1 MPAASNQNKAV
12 EALRKSF
19 KDIERLRRQNRQL
32 ISSATEPIAIIGMA
46 CRFPGGV
53 NSPEALWRL
62 VADGSDAISPF
73 PTNRGWD
80 VEGIYNPDPE
90 HPGTSYVREG
100 GFLRDADQFD
110 SAFFGIPPREA
121 LAMDPQQRLL
131 LETSWEVME
140 RAGIDP
146 ASLRGS
152 QTGVFTGAMHT
163 TYASEAAQIPDEI
176 EPYLHNGATTSIASG
191 RVSYTFGFEGPALTV
206 DTACSSAL
214 VALHLAAQALRQGEC
229 SMALVG
235 GATVM
240 VSPKGFVTF
249 SRQRGLA
256 ADGRCKAFAD
266 AADGTTWSEGIG
278 VLLVERL
285 SDARRNGH
293 QILAVVRGSA
303 VNQDGASNGLTAPN
317 GPSQRRV
324 IRQALENCEL
334 TTSQIDAVEAH
345 GTGTTLGDPIEA
357 QALLATYGQDRPEG
371 RPLWLGSLKSNLGH
385 TQAAAGVAGVIK
397 MVMAMRHGVLPKTLH
412 VDAPS
417 SHVDWS
423 EGEIE
428 LLTESRPWPETGE
441 RRRAG
446 VSSFGVSGTNA
457 HVILEQAPEVEAA
470 EAEAAEEPADGGVA
484 GPVAWVVS
492 GKSDTALRAQAGRLR
507 EFVAERPE
515 LGAADVALSLATT
528 RFAFEQRA
536 VVTGTSREELLERLE
551 AVAEG
556 AKLPGVVWGKDAET
570 PGRSVFVFPGQGA
583 QWLGMAVGLLESSP
597 VFADAIGECEAALSA
612 YVDWSLTDVLRG
624 AEGAPGFDRVDVV
637 QPVLFAVMVSLAKL
651 WRSVGVEPDAV
662 MGHSQGEIAAACV
675 AGALSLEDAAKV
687 VTLRSQAI
695 AAGLAGRG
703 GMVSVGL
710 PVDQARERIAAWNGA
725 ISVAAVNGPGSVVV
739 SGDAGALDEMVA
751 QLESEEIRV
760 RRVPVDYASHSAHVE
775 SIRDELLRVLADLK
789 PRTSEVP
796 FYSTVSG
803 GLVDT
808 AGLDAEY
815 WYRNL
820 RQTVELESTTRLLLD
835 EGHTV
840 FIEVSPHPVL
850 TLPVQQTVEAA
861 EAQAVVVGTLRRD
874 EGGPERFLTSAAE
887 LYVSGASVDWRKV
900 FAGHGARQIDLPTY
914 AFQRERFW
922 LDAPAGVGDVGSVGL
937 GSLGHPL
944 LGAVVSLASG
954 DGVLLSGRL
963 SLATHEW
970 LADHAVHGV
979 VLLPGTAFVE
989 LVVLAGDQV
998 GCGRVE
1004 ELILEAPLIVP
1015 EKGGVHLQVE
1025 VEEADASGFREVS
1038 VFSREEAE
1046 GEGAAWTRHA
1056 HGLLGSAAPGSE
1068 ARFDFGVWPPVG
1080 AEPVDVSGEYARAA
1094 ENGLEYGSVFQG
1106 LRCAWRR
1113 DGEVF
1118 AEVEL
1123 PEGERERAGR
1133 FGLHP
1138 ALFDAALHAMGVSEG
1153 LAGGSGSLLP
1163 FSWRGFALE
1172 AVGATSLR
1180 VRLASAGDG
1189 SDAVSVLVADESGRG
1204 VASVESLVLRPVDA
1218 DQLNTVGGVA
1228 RDALFQVEWV
1238 DAPGVVVAGEV
1249 APRTEVVRV
1258 VSGGSDV
1265 VSEVYGRVL
1274 EVLERVQAWVA
1285 DEDLAGERLV
1295 VVTRGAVDAGD
1306 GVRDMAGAAVWGLVR
1321 SAQSEN
1327 PGRLVLVDTD
1337 DVDGVEGVLPGVLA
1351 LGEEQVVVRSGAVRV
1366 PRLGRSLPSGDAPE
1380 SGVFGAGA
1388 VLVTGGTG
1396 VLGGLVARHLVAR
1409 HDVRKLVLLSR
1420 RGAEAEGAS
1429 ELRAELEASGAEV
1442 VIAACDAADRQ
1453 ALAGVLSGLPAGF
1466 ALSGVVHAAGVLDD
1480 GLLTSLTRERVEPVL
1495 RAKVDAA
1502 WNLHEL
1508 TEGLDL
1514 SAFVLFSSATGVLG
1528 GAGQSNYAAANVF
1541 LDGLASWRRTQGL
1554 PGVSMAWGLWAEAS
1568 GMTGHLGEDDVQRI
1582 SRSGLV
1588 PLATDE
1594 GLELFDA
1601 ALISAAVVPVLF
1613 RLDIPALRAQG
1624 AELPALFRN
1633 VVPGMTVRRV
1643 VGAGAA
1649 DVDDIAARLRRRLAG
1664 MSEADQ
1670 EQFLLE
1676 ELIRVQ
1682 AAAALGHAKSDTVE
1696 VGRPFKELGFDS
1708 LTAVELRNRL
1718 SAETGLRLPATL
1730 VFDYPNPTVLAGY
1743 LRSEILGA
1751 QDTAIAAPTADGSAN
1766 TPAHT
1771 DDDPI
1776 AIVAM
1781 SCRFPGGV
1789 RTPEELWHL
1798 VMGATDATASLPSN
1812 RGWDLETTYD
1822 PDPAREGTYYARNGG
1837 FLYDADQFDPAFFG
1851 ISPREA
1857 LSMDPQQRLLLETS
1871 WEAFERAGID
1881 PESAKGSRT
1890 GVFVGVVYNDYGTR
1904 LQGNAPEGFEG
1915 YLGTG
1920 SAGSV
1925 ASGRISYTL
1934 GLEGPAVTVD
1944 TACSSSLVALH
1955 LAVQALRQGE
1965 CDLALAGGATV
1976 MSTQAGLVDFSRQRA
1991 LSADGKCK
1999 AFSNDADG
2007 FGFAEGVGL
2016 LLVERLSDAR
2026 RNGHEVLALVRGSAV
2041 NQDGASNGLTAPNGP
2056 SQQRVIR
2063 AALKTARLS
2072 GAEVDVVEAHG
2083 TGTSLGDPIE
2093 AQALLATYGQ
2103 DRPADQPLWLGSV
2116 KSNIGHSQAAA
2127 GVAGVI
2133 KMVMAMRHGVLPK
2146 SLHIDEPSQHVD
2158 WSAGDIALLTEAT
2171 AWPESGH
2178 PRRAG
2183 VSSFGVSGTNSHAI
2197 LEQAPE
2203 AEEADDAEAG
2213 VADGPV
2219 AWLVSG
2225 RSQEGLRAQAGRLRE
2240 FVAGRPELD
2249 AADVALSLVSSR
2261 SVFEH
2266 RGVVTGAGR
2275 EELLARLGALAGD
2288 EVASGVTCGVADV
2301 RGRSVFV
2308 FPGQGAQWVG
2318 MAVGLLESSPVFAD
2332 AIGECEAALSAYVD
2346 WSLTDVLRG
2355 AEGAPGFDRVDV
2367 VQPVLFAVMVSL
2379 AKLWRSVGVEPDAVM
2394 GHSQG
2399 EIAAACVAGALS
2411 LEDAAKVVA
2420 LRSQAIAA
2428 GLAGRGGMVS
2438 VGLPVDQ
2445 ARERIAAWDGAISV
2459 AAVNGPGSV
2468 VVSGDAGA
2476 LDEMVVQLEGEE
2488 IRVRRVPVDYASH
2501 SAHVEEI
2508 REELLRVL
2516 ADLRPR
2522 TSEVPFYSTVFGEL
2536 VDTAGLDAEYWYRN
2550 LRQTV
2555 ELEATTRTLLSN
2567 GHGVFIEVSPHPVLT
2582 LPVQQTV
2589 EAAEAQAVVIGTLRR
2604 DEGGLERFLT
2614 SAAELHVNGGTVD
2627 WRKVF
2632 AGHRAR
2638 RVELP
2643 TYAFQ
2648 RQRYWL
2654 DAVSA
2659 AEVAAAGDGLS
2670 ADAVDA
2676 RFWEAVER
2684 EDLEAL
2690 ARTLEVEDE
2699 DQQSSLTA
2707 LLPALSSWRRQ
2718 RREQNTV
2725 DSWRYKAVWKPL
2737 ASASESTL
2745 SGTWLVVVSEA
2756 CGDET
2761 LAAAVLD
2768 GLTGRGAHVVSVVV
2782 GAADDREVVAER
2794 LRVALDGAG
2803 VESSGVAGVFSLLA
2817 LDEAGHPTFGV
2828 VPGGLAA
2835 MVGLVQ
2841 GLGDAGVVAPLW
2853 CGTRGAVSVGRSD
2866 RLVSPVQSMVW
2877 GLGRIV
2883 GAEYPQRWGG
2893 VVDLPETMDIRAAA
2907 RLAGV
2912 LAGADGEDQVA
2923 VRGSGVFVKRLVRA
2937 SALEATGVGGWRS
2950 SGSVLVTGGTGALGG
2965 HVARWLARTGA
2976 EHLVL
2981 TSRRGMEAGG
2991 AVELKAELEGLGA
3004 RVTVAACDAADR
3016 EALAA
3021 VLDAIPQES
3030 PLTAVV
3036 HTAGVLDDGVV
3047 DALTVERAAG
3057 VLRPKV
3063 DAARNLHEL
3072 TAGMDLSAFVL
3083 FSSAAGTLGGPG
3095 QGSYAAGNAY
3105 LDALALQ
3112 RRADGLAA
3120 TSIAWGA
3127 WAGSGMA
3134 VDGELEEQMSRS
3146 GMLAMSPELAISALH
3161 QALDHDETFLAV
3173 ADIDWTRFEADS
3185 FDTALFREL
3194 RSARTTATGK
3204 QSTPGSADG
3213 GRAELHDRLE
3223 ALPREK
3229 REAAL
3234 RDLVRAQAADV
3245 LAHDSADAV
3254 ASDRAFRDLGFD
3266 SLTAV
3271 ELRNRIGAA
3280 TGLRLPVSLVFD
3292 YPTPTVLA
3300 RFLNG
3305 EMFGTEEGGAAEI
3318 TPTRSDSFDEP
3329 IAIVA
3334 MSCRFPGGVRNP
3346 EQLWDVVNAGADT
3359 ISGFPDDRGW
3369 DLDGLYD
3376 PDPDKPGKTYAL
3388 TGGFLDNISD
3398 FDPDFF
3404 GISPREALAMDPQ
3417 QRLLLE
3423 TSWEA
3428 FERAGI
3434 DPAALRGSQAGV
3446 FIGSN
3451 YQDYSGRAISAP
3463 DGVQG
3468 YLGLGSA
3475 SSVASGRL
3483 SYTFGFE
3490 GPAVTVDTA
3499 CSSSLVALHLA
3510 CQSLRQGECDMAL
3523 AGGVT
3528 IMATPGTFVEFS
3540 AQRVLSPDGRCKA
3553 FSAEADGT
3561 GWSEGVGLLL
3571 VERLSDARRRGH
3583 KVLAVVRGSA
3593 INQDGASNGLTAPNG
3608 PSQQRVIGKALENAG
3623 LSAADVDAVEAHG
3636 TGTSLGDPIEAQALL
3651 ATYGKEKSEDQPLW
3665 LGSIKSNIGHT
3676 QAAAGVAGIIKMVMA
3691 MREGVLPKTLH
3702 ADEPSPHIDWTSG
3715 AVSLLNE
3722 ATAWPETDRP
3732 RRAAVSSF
3740 GISGTNAHTIIE
3752 AADPVESPSPETG
3765 GDATG
3770 SPAGITVV
3778 PWLLSGSNADALS
3791 AQAGRLREFDG
3802 VRTADAGDVAD
3813 IGYSLATTRSALP
3826 YRAAVVAEDPA
3837 QFRSGLEALA
3847 EGRNAATLIQGV
3859 ARAEH
3864 KTAFLFSGQGAQRLG
3879 MGRELYETFPVFAQA
3894 LDEVCAYLDMLLD
3907 RPLTEVMFAAEGSA
3921 DAELLN
3927 QTAFTQPALFAIEVA
3942 LYRLLEHWGIT
3953 PDVLI
3958 GHSIGEIAAAH
3969 VAGVF
3974 SLEDACA
3981 LVAARGRLMQALP
3994 EGGAM
3999 VAVQAPEE
4007 EVAASL
4013 AGREAEVSIAAVN
4026 GPTAVVIA
4034 GDEPAVLEIAGQWER
4049 EGRKTRRLRV
4059 SHAFHSPRMDGV
4071 LGDFRKVVEGLL
4083 FAPPTISLVSNVTGT
4098 PADADEVCSP
4108 EYWVRHV
4115 REAVRFADGVRTLE
4129 NLGVTS
4135 FVEVGPDGVLTAM
4148 AQDCLTAAE
4157 SDGAVAPALVPV
4169 LRKDRPELQSLTM
4182 ALAELHVH
4190 GATVKWDAV
4199 FAGHGARRVELP
4211 TYAFQRQR
4219 YWLEAA
4225 SATSGDVTSAGLD
4238 SPDHPL
4244 LGAAVA
4250 LADTDTY
4257 LFTGRLSVATQPWL
4271 ADHAFADTV
4280 LFPGTAFVELAL
4292 RAAEQVGC
4300 ERVEEL
4306 TIETP
4311 LVLPVR
4317 GAVQIQ
4323 LAVGE
4328 PDESG
4333 ARSLNLYSRPE
4344 DAQPDDPWTR
4354 HTTGLLS
4361 RDPSSTAPESVTADF
4376 AVWPPAGAKAID
4388 VTDLYDRFVD
4398 VGFTYGPAFQGL
4410 RAAWRR
4416 GDEIFAEVDL
4426 PEAQEGEAARY
4437 GLHPALLDASLHTV
4451 AFKPSGSDGST
4462 LPFSWNG
4469 VTLHASG
4476 ASALRVRLTSV
4487 GEDTVSLHVTDT
4499 SGALV
4504 ASVDS
4509 LVLRPVA
4516 PEQVN
4521 SAQPHESLY
4530 QVEWVPTAP
4539 ETSGAATGRWAL
4551 VGPDQAELTGVLG
4564 SADVTMDT
4572 YPDLA
4577 ALAEAIDAGATA
4589 PDVVLAANVSRTGRT
4604 RELAQAVREA
4614 GHHALDLLKSW
4625 LADNRLGASRLVFLT
4640 QGAIAAGD
4648 DTDVADPASAAV
4660 WGLVRSAQSENPGR
4674 FVLADLDDQ
4683 EGSRRILPA
4692 ALTTD
4697 EPQIVVRNGTV
4708 LAGRLARAAARG
4720 SASEQG
4726 GARSATT
4733 GVTWDPQGTVL
4744 VTGAASGL
4752 GGLVAKHLVGEHGVR
4767 HLVLVSRRGLAA
4779 DGAAELRT
4787 ELTDLGAHAVV
4798 AACDTADRD
4807 SLAALLASLPDE
4819 HPLTAVVHTAGVLDD
4834 GVVEALTPER
4844 VDRVLRPKVDA
4855 VLNLH
4860 ELTAGLDLSAFVLF
4874 SSLSGTLGGTGQANY
4889 AAANAFL
4896 DAFAHR
4902 RRAEGLPAQSLAWG
4916 LWEER
4921 SGMTGKLDEAHMRRL
4936 AREGVT
4942 PMSSEEALA
4951 LFDAACGIDAATLV
4965 PARLDAAA
4973 WRAQD
4978 GPIPALLRGIIRT
4991 TARRGAAKA
5000 STGGSGADPADLR
5013 RRIGSMNPA
5022 ARQQTLLEL
5031 VTEHAAMALGHD
5043 SPRMIAPDRG
5053 FLELGFDSLTAVG
5066 LRNQLGTVTG
5076 LRLPATLLFDYTT
5089 SRALAGYLAQELA
5102 AEEPDASLVLPV
5114 LSELEKLESSIAEV
5128 VADEAAT
5135 ARLTSRLQQVLA
5147 KLTAGQQA
5155 ETANGGVAA
5164 ADTFESATDDEIFD
5178 FLDEELS

>member
-1 MPAASNQNKAV
+1 LN
-12 EALRKSF
+12 
-19 KDIERLRRQNRQL
+19 
-32 ISSATEPIAIIGMA
+32 
-46 CRFPGGV
+46 
-53 NSPEALWRL
+53 
-62 VADGSDAISPF
+62 
-73 PTNRGWD
+73 
-80 VEGIYNPDPE
+80 
-90 HPGTSYVREG
+90 
-100 GFLRDADQFD
+100 
-110 SAFFGIPPREA
+110 
-121 LAMDPQQRLL
+121 
-131 LETSWEVME
+131 
-140 RAGIDP
+140 
-146 ASLRGS
+146 
-152 QTGVFTGAMHT
+152 
-163 TYASEAAQIPDEI
+163 
-176 EPYLHNGATTSIASG
+176 
-191 RVSYTFGFEGPALTV
+191 
-206 DTACSSAL
+206 
-214 VALHLAAQALRQGEC
+214 
-229 SMALVG
+229 
-235 GATVM
+235 
-240 VSPKGFVTF
+240 
-249 SRQRGLA
+249 
-256 ADGRCKAFAD
+256 
-266 AADGTTWSEGIG
+266 
-278 VLLVERL
+278 
-285 SDARRNGH
+285 
-293 QILAVVRGSA
+293 
-303 VNQDGASNGLTAPN
+303 
-317 GPSQRRV
+317 
-324 IRQALENCEL
+324 
-334 TTSQIDAVEAH
+334 
-345 GTGTTLGDPIEA
+345 
-357 QALLATYGQDRPEG
+357 
-371 RPLWLGSLKSNLGH
+371 
-385 TQAAAGVAGVIK
+385 
-397 MVMAMRHGVLPKTLH
+397 
-412 VDAPS
+412 
-417 SHVDWS
+417 
-423 EGEIE
+423 
-428 LLTESRPWPETGE
+428 
-441 RRRAG
+441 
-446 VSSFGVSGTNA
+446 
-457 HVILEQAPEVEAA
+457 
-470 EAEAAEEPADGGVA
+470 
-484 GPVAWVVS
+484 
-492 GKSDTALRAQAGRLR
+492 
-507 EFVAERPE
+507 
-515 LGAADVALSLATT
+515 
-528 RFAFEQRA
+528 
-536 VVTGTSREELLERLE
+536 
-551 AVAEG
+551 
-556 AKLPGVVWGKDAET
+556 
-570 PGRSVFVFPGQGA
+570 
-583 QWLGMAVGLLESSP
+583 
-597 VFADAIGECEAALSA
+597 
-612 YVDWSLTDVLRG
+612 
-624 AEGAPGFDRVDVV
+624 
-637 QPVLFAVMVSLAKL
+637 
-651 WRSVGVEPDAV
+651 
-662 MGHSQGEIAAACV
+662 
-675 AGALSLEDAAKV
+675 
-687 VTLRSQAI
+687 
-695 AAGLAGRG
+695 
-703 GMVSVGL
+703 
-710 PVDQARERIAAWNGA
+710 
-725 ISVAAVNGPGSVVV
+725 
-739 SGDAGALDEMVA
+739 
-751 QLESEEIRV
+751 
-760 RRVPVDYASHSAHVE
+760 
-775 SIRDELLRVLADLK
+775 
-789 PRTSEVP
+789 
-796 FYSTVSG
+796 
-803 GLVDT
+803 
-808 AGLDAEY
+808 
-815 WYRNL
+815 
-820 RQTVELESTTRLLLD
+820 
-835 EGHTV
+835 
-840 FIEVSPHPVL
+840 
-850 TLPVQQTVEAA
+850 LPVQQTVEAVD
-861 EAQAVVVGTLRRD
+861 AQAVVVGTLRRD
-874 EGGPERFLTSAAE
+874 EGGLERFLTSAAE
-887 LYVSGASVDWRKV
+887 LYVSGASVDWRKA
-900 FAGHGARQIDLPTY
+900 FAGHGGRQVELPTY
-914 AFQRERFW
+914 AFQRERYW
-922 LDAPAGVGDVGSVGL
+922 LDVPAGVGDVGSVGL

-954 DGVLLSGRL
+954 GGVLLNGRL

-989 LVVLAGDQV
+989 LVGQAGDQV

-1004 ELILEAPLIVP
+1004 ELVLESPLILP
-1015 EKGGVHLQVE
+1015 EHGGVRLQVE
-1025 VEEADASGFREVS
+1025 VGEADASGFREVS
-1038 VFSREEAE
+1038 VFSQEETE
-1046 GEGAAWTRHA
+1046 DEGAAWTRHA
-1056 HGLLGSAAPGSE
+1056 HGLLGSATPGSGD
-1068 ARFDFGVWPPVG
+1068 RFDFGVWPPVG
-1080 AEPVDVSGEYARAA
+1080 AELVDVSGEYVRAA
-1094 ENGLEYGSVFQG
+1094 ENGVEYGPVFRG
-1106 LRCAWRR
+1106 LKRAWRCG
-1113 DGEVF
+1113 GEVF

-1123 PEGERERAGR
+1123 PEGERERAGE

-1138 ALFDAALHAMGVSEG
+1138 ALFDAALHALGVSEG

-1163 FSWRGFALE
+1163 FSWRGFVLE
-1172 AVGATSLR
+1172 AMGATSLR
-1180 VRLASAGDG
+1180 VRLALVGDG
-1189 SDAVSVLVADESGRG
+1189 SDAVSVWVGDESGRG

-1218 DQLNTVGGVA
+1218 GQLKSGGVV
-1228 RDALFQVEWV
+1228 RDGLFRMEWV
-1238 DAPGVVVAGEV
+1238 DVPGVVAAGEV
-1249 APRTEVVRV
+1249 ASGTEVVRV
-1258 VSGGSDV
+1258 VSDGSKDSGV
-1265 VSEVYGRVL
+1265 VGEVYGRVL
-1274 EVLERVQAWVA
+1274 EVLERVQAWVG
-1285 DEDLAGERLV
+1285 DEGVAGERLV
-1295 VVTRGAVDAGD
+1295 VVTRGAVDVGD
-1306 GVRDMAGAAVWGLVR
+1306 GGGVVDLGGAAVWGLVR

-1327 PGRLVLVDTD
+1327 LGRVVLVDTD
-1337 DVDGVEGVLPGVLA
+1337 DVEGVEGVLGGVLG
-1351 LGEEQVVVRSGAVRV
+1351 LGEEQVVVRSGVVRV
-1366 PRLGRSLPSGDAPE
+1366 PRLGRVVSSGGVSE
-1380 SGVFGAGA
+1380 SGVFGVGA

-1396 VLGGLVARHLVAR
+1396 VLGGVVARHLVAR

-1420 RGAEAEGAS
+1420 RGEGAEGAA
-1429 ELRAELEASGAEV
+1429 ELRAELEAAGAEV
-1442 VIAACDAADRQ
+1442 VIAACDAADRG
-1453 ALAGVLSGLPAGF
+1453 ALAGVLSGLPEGF
-1466 ALSGVVHAAGVLDD
+1466 GLSGVVHAAGVLDD
-1480 GLLTSLTRERVEPVL
+1480 GLLTSLTRERVEVVL

-1508 TEGLDL
+1508 TAGLDL
-1514 SAFVLFSSATGVLG
+1514 SAFVLFSSAAGTLG
-1528 GAGQSNYAAANVF
+1528 GPGQGSYAAANVF
-1541 LDGLASWRRTQGL
+1541 LDGLASWRRARGL
-1554 PGVSMAWGLWAEAS
+1554 SGVSMAWGLWAEAS

-1601 ALISAAVVPVLF
+1601 ALISAEAVPVLF

-1643 VGAGAA
+1643 VGAGT
-1649 DVDDIAARLRRRLAG
+1649 VDDIAARLRRRLAG
-1664 MSEADQ
+1664 MPEADQ

-1682 AAAALGHAKSDTVE
+1682 AAAALGHAKPDTVE

-1718 SAETGLRLPATL
+1718 STETGLRLPATL

-1743 LRSEILGA
+1743 LRSEILGE
-1751 QDTAIAAPTADGSAN
+1751 QDTAITAPAAGGPAN
-1766 TPAHT
+1766 TPADT

-1798 VMGATDATASLPSN
+1798 VMGGTDATASLPSN

-1890 GVFVGVVYNDYGTR
+1890 GVFVGVVYNDYGAR

-1999 AFSNDADG
+1999 AFSNAADG

-2146 SLHIDEPSQHVD
+2146 TLHVDEPSEHVD
-2158 WSAGDIALLTEAT
+2158 WSAGAVSLLTEST
-2171 AWPESGH
+2171 PWPETGERR
-2178 PRRAG
+2178 RRAG
-2183 VSSFGVSGTNSHAI
+2183 VSSFGVSGTNAHAI
-2197 LEQAPE
+2197 LEEAPE
-2203 AEEADDAEAG
+2203 VEATEESADGA
-2213 VADGPV
+2213 VAGPV
-2219 AWLVSG
+2219 AWVVSG
-2225 RSQEGLRAQAGRLRE
+2225 RDAAGLRAQAGRLRE
-2240 FVAGRPELD
+2240 FVAERAELG
-2249 AADVALSLVSSR
+2249 AADVAFSLASSR

-2266 RGVVTGAGR
+2266 RGVVTGADRG
-2275 EELLARLGALAGD
+2275 ELLARLGVLAGD
-2288 EVASGVTCGVADV
+2288 EVAPGVTRGVADV

-2318 MAVGLLESSPVFAD
+2318 MAVGLLDSSPVFAE
-2332 AIGECEAALSAYVD
+2332 AVGECESALSAYVD
-2346 WSLTDVLRG
+2346 WSLTGVLRG

-2438 VGLPVDQ
+2438 VGLSVEQ
-2445 ARERIAAWDGAISV
+2445 VRERIAAWDGAISV

-2468 VVSGDAGA
+2468 VVAGDPGA
-2476 LDEMVVQLEGEE
+2476 LDEMVTQLEGEE
-2488 IRVRRVPVDYASH
+2488 VRVRRVPVDYASH
-2501 SAHVEEI
+2501 SAHVESI
-2508 REELLRVL
+2508 REELLKVL
-2516 ADLRPR
+2516 ADLKPR
-2522 TSEVPFYSTVFGEL
+2522 TADVPFYSTVSGEL
-2536 VDTAGLDAEYWYRN
+2536 VDTAGLDAGYWYRN

-2555 ELEATTRTLLSN
+2555 ELEATTRALLDD
-2567 GHGVFIEVSPHPVLT
+2567 GHTVFIEVSPHPVLN

-2589 EAAEAQAVVIGTLRR
+2589 EAAEAQAVVTGTLRR

-2614 SAAELHVNGGTVD
+2614 SAAEVFVRGVKVD
-2627 WRKVF
+2627 WVALIGGRS
-2632 AGHRAR
+2632 AR
-2638 RVELP
+2638 RVGLP

-2654 DAVSA
+2654 DALSA
-2659 AEVAAAGDGLS
+2659 AEVASAGDGLS

-2684 EDLEAL
+2684 EDLESL
-2690 ARTLEVEDE
+2690 VRTLEVEGE
-2699 DQQSSLTA
+2699 EAQSSLTA

-2725 DSWRYKAVWKPL
+2725 ESWRYKAVWRPL
-2737 ASASESTL
+2737 ASASEPTL
-2745 SGTWLVVVSEA
+2745 SGTWLVAVSEA
-2756 CGDET
+2756 RGDET
-2761 LAAAVLD
+2761 LTAAVLD
-2768 GLTGRGAHVVSVVV
+2768 GLTGRGAHVVPVVV
-2782 GAADDREVVAER
+2782 GAADDRGVVAER
-2794 LRVALDGAG
+2794 LRGALDGAG

-2817 LDEAGHPTFGV
+2817 LDESGHGAFEGVPAGF
-2828 VPGGLAA
+2828 AA
-2835 MVGLVQ
+2835 LVGLVQ
-2841 GLGDAGVVAPLW
+2841 GLGDAGVTAPLW

-2866 RLVSPVQSMVW
+2866 RLVSPVQSLVW

-2893 VVDLPETMDIRAAA
+2893 LVDLPEVLDVRAVS
-2907 RLAGV
+2907 RLVGV
-2912 LAGADGEDQVA
+2912 LSAEDGEDLVA
-2923 VRGSGVFVKRLVRA
+2923 VRGSGVFGKRLVRA
-2937 SALEATGVGGWRS
+2937 SVSETAGAGGWRS

-2981 TSRRGMEAGG
+2981 TSRRGLEAEG

-3021 VLDAIPQES
+3021 VLDAIPSEF

-3072 TAGMDLSAFVL
+3072 TAGLDLSAFVL

-3112 RRADGLAA
+3112 RRADGLPA
-3120 TSIAWGA
+3120 TSIGWGA
-3127 WAGSGMA
+3127 WAGSGLA
-3134 VDGELEEQMSRS
+3134 VAGGHEEQMSRS
-3146 GMLAMSPELAISALH
+3146 GMLAMSPELAIAALH

-3185 FDTALFREL
+3185 PDTPLFREL
-3194 RSARTTATGK
+3194 RSARTTATGE
-3204 QSTPGSADG
+3204 QPTPGSAEG
-3213 GRAELHDRLE
+3213 GRADLHDRLE

-3229 REAAL
+3229 RETAL
-3234 RDLVRAQAADV
+3234 RDLVRAQAAEV

-3318 TPTRSDSFDEP
+3318 APPRSDSYDEP

-3334 MSCRFPGGVRNP
+3334 MSCRFPGGVRTP
-3346 EQLWDVVNAGADT
+3346 EQLWDVVNAGVDT

-3369 DLDGLYD
+3369 DLEGLYD

-3388 TGGFLDNISD
+3388 TGGFLDNITD

-3434 DPAALRGSQAGV
+3434 DPAALHGSQAGV

-3451 YQDYSGRAISAP
+3451 YQDYSGRAVSAP

-3468 YLGLGSA
+3468 YIGLGSA

-3561 GWSEGVGLLL
+3561 GWSEGVGMLL

-3583 KVLAVVRGSA
+3583 QVLAVVRGSA

-3623 LSAADVDAVEAHG
+3623 LSAADVDVVEAHG

-3676 QAAAGVAGIIKMVMA
+3676 QAAAGVAGVIKMVMA

-3702 ADEPSPHIDWTSG
+3702 ADEPSPHVDWTSG
-3715 AVSLLNE
+3715 AVSLLTE

-3752 AADPVESPSPETG
+3752 AADAIESPSSSPETD
-3765 GDATG
+3765 GDAAG
-3770 SPAGITVV
+3770 SPTGITVV
-3778 PWLLSGSNADALS
+3778 PWLLSGSNADALI

-3847 EGRNAATLIQGV
+3847 ERRNAATLIQGV

-3879 MGRELYETFPVFAQA
+3879 MGRELYDAFPVFAQA
-3894 LDEVCAYLDMLLD
+3894 LDEVCAHLDVLLD

-3981 LVAARGRLMQALP
+3981 LVAARGRLMQTLP

-3999 VAVQAPEE
+3999 VAVQAPEA

-4013 AGREAEVSIAAVN
+4013 AGREAEVSIAAIN

-4071 LGDFRKVVEGLL
+4071 LGDFRKVVEGLV
-4083 FAPPTISLVSNVTGT
+4083 FAPPTISLVSNVTGA

-4157 SDGAVAPALVPV
+4157 PDGAVAPALVSV
-4169 LRKDRPELQSLTM
+4169 LRKDRPELQSLTR

-4190 GATVKWDAV
+4190 GTTVKWEAV
-4199 FAGHGARRVELP
+4199 FAGHGAQRVELP

-4225 SATSGDVTSAGLD
+4225 PTTSEDVTSAGLD

-4244 LGAAVA
+4244 LGAAVT
-4250 LADTDTY
+4250 LAETDTY

-4292 RAAEQVGC
+4292 RAAEQVGY

-4306 TIETP
+4306 TIEMP

-4333 ARSLNLYSRPE
+4333 ARPLNLHSRPE
-4344 DAQPDDPWTR
+4344 DAQPDAPWTR

-4361 RDPSSTAPESVTADF
+4361 RDPSTTAPESVAADF
-4376 AVWPPAGAKAID
+4376 AVWPPAGAETVD
-4388 VTDLYDRFVD
+4388 VADLYDRFID
-4398 VGFTYGPAFQGL
+4398 VGFAYGPAFQGL

-4426 PEAQEGEAARY
+4426 PEAQQGEAARY

-4469 VTLHASG
+4469 VTLHTSG

-4521 SAQPHESLY
+4521 SVQPHESLY
-4530 QVEWVPTAP
+4530 QVEWVPTVP
-4539 ETSGAATGRWAL
+4539 KTSGVATGRWAL
-4551 VGPDQAELTGVLG
+4551 VGPDRAELSGVIG
-4564 SADVTMDT
+4564 SADVTLDS

-4589 PDVVLAANVSRTGRT
+4589 PDVVLAAHLSRTGRT
-4604 RELAQAVREA
+4604 QELAPAVREA
-4614 GHHALDLLKSW
+4614 SHHALDLLKNW
-4625 LADNRLGASRLVFLT
+4625 LADHRLGASRLVFLT

-4648 DTDVADPASAAV
+4648 DTDVADPAGAAV

-4692 ALTTD
+4692 VLATD
-4697 EPQIVVRNGTV
+4697 EPQLVVRNGTA
-4708 LAGRLARAAARG
+4708 LAGRLARVAARG

-4726 GARSATT
+4726 GGSATT
-4733 GVTWDPQGTVL
+4733 GLAWDPQGTVL

-4779 DGAAELRT
+4779 DGAADLRT
-4787 ELTDLGAHAVV
+4787 ELTELGAHAEV

-4942 PMSSEEALA
+4942 PMSSEEGLA
-4951 LFDAACGIDAATLV
+4951 LFDTACGIDAATLV
-4965 PARLDAAA
+4965 PARLNAAA
-4973 WRAQD
+4973 WRSQD

-4991 TARRGAAKA
+4991 TARRGATKA
-5000 STGGSGADPADLR
+5000 ATGGSGTSAADLR

-5022 ARQQTLLEL
+5022 ARQQALLEL

-5043 SPRMIAPDRG
+5043 SSRMIAPDRG

-5089 SRALAGYLAQELA
+5089 SRALAGYLAQELV

-5114 LSELEKLESSIAEV
+5114 LSELEKLESSIADV

-5147 KLTAGQQA
+5147 KLTTGQQA

-5164 ADTFESATDDEIFD
+5164 DKFESATDDEIFD

>member
-1 MPAASNQNKAV
+1 MPDASNQNKAV

-19 KDIERLRRQNRQL
+19 KEIERLRRQNRQL

-53 NSPEALWRL
+53 NSPEDLWRL
-62 VADGSDAISPF
+62 VADGADAISPF

-100 GFLRDADQFD
+100 GFLHDADQFD
-110 SAFFGIPPREA
+110 SAFFGISPREA

-266 AADGTTWSEGIG
+266 GADGTTWSEGVG

-334 TTSQIDAVEAH
+334 TPSQIDAVEAH

-428 LLTESRPWPETGE
+428 LLTESTPWPETGE
-441 RRRAG
+441 PRRAG

-457 HVILEQAPEVEAA
+457 HVILEQAPEA
-470 EAEAAEEPADGGVA
+470 EATEAEAEEPADGGVA
-484 GPVAWVVS
+484 GIAGPVAWVVS
-492 GKSDTALRAQAGRLR
+492 GKTDAALREQAGRLR
-507 EFVAERPE
+507 EFVAERAE

-528 RFAFEQRA
+528 RYAFEQRA
-536 VVTGTSREELLERLE
+536 VVTGASREELLERLA

-556 AKLPGVVWGKDAET
+556 DKLPGVVWGKDAET

-583 QWLGMAVGLLESSP
+583 QWVGMAVGLLESSP
-597 VFADAIGECEAALSA
+597 VFAEAIGECESALSA

-624 AEGAPGFDRVDVV
+624 VEGAPGFDRVNVV

-675 AGALSLEDAAKV
+675 AGALSLQDAAKV
-687 VTLRSQAI
+687 VALRSQAI
-695 AAGLAGRG
+695 AVGLAGRG

-710 PVDQARERIAAWNGA
+710 PVGRVEERIARWGGA

-739 SGDAGALDEMVA
+739 AGDPDALDEMVA
-751 QLESEEIRV
+751 ELEGEEVRV
-760 RRVPVDYASHSAHVE
+760 RRVPVDYASHSSHVE
-775 SIRDELLRVLADLK
+775 GIREELLRVLADLQ
-789 PRTSEVP
+789 PRSSEVP

-803 GLVDT
+803 ELVDT

-820 RQTVELESTTRLLLD
+820 RQTVELESTTRTLLD

-861 EAQAVVVGTLRRD
+861 EQRAVIVGTLRRD

-887 LYVSGASVDWRKV
+887 LHVSGAGVDWRKV
-900 FAGHGARQIDLPTY
+900 FAGHGARRVELPTY
-914 AFQRERFW
+914 AFQHERFW

-954 DGVLLSGRL
+954 GGVLLSGRL
-963 SLATHEW
+963 SLATHGW

-979 VLLPGTAFVE
+979 MLLPGTAFVE
-989 LVVLAGDQV
+989 LVVRAGDQV

-1004 ELILEAPLIVP
+1004 ELVLEAPLILP
-1015 EKGGVHLQVE
+1015 EQGGVQIQVE
-1025 VEEADASGFREVS
+1025 VGEADASGFREVS
-1038 VFSREEAE
+1038 VFSREEAD
-1046 GEGAAWTRHA
+1046 GEGAAWVRHA
-1056 HGLLGSAAPGSE
+1056 HGVLGSATSVSE
-1068 ARFDFGVWPPVG
+1068 AQFDFGVWPPVG
-1080 AEPVDVSGEYARAA
+1080 AEVVDVSGEYVRAA
-1094 ENGLEYGSVFQG
+1094 ENGLEYGPVFQG
-1106 LRCAWRR
+1106 LKRAWRR
-1113 DGEVF
+1113 GGEVF
-1118 AEVEL
+1118 AEVVL
-1123 PEGERERAGR
+1123 PEEERERAGQ

-1138 ALFDAALHAMGVSEG
+1138 ALFDAALHALGVSEG

-1163 FSWRGFALE
+1163 FSWRGFALD
-1172 AVGATSLR
+1172 AVGATALR
-1180 VRLASAGDG
+1180 VRLASVGVG
-1189 SDAVSVLVADESGRG
+1189 SDAVSVVVGDESGRG

-1218 DQLNTVGGVA
+1218 GQLSAVGGVA
-1228 RDALFQVEWV
+1228 RDALFRLEWV
-1238 DAPGVVVAGEV
+1238 DAPEVVASGEV
-1249 APRTEVVRV
+1249 ALGAEVVRV
-1258 VSGGSDV
+1258 VSDGVDV
-1265 VSEVYGRVL
+1265 VGDVYGRVL
-1274 EVLERVQAWVA
+1274 EVLERVQGWLA
-1285 DEDLAGERLV
+1285 DEERAGERLV
-1295 VVTRGAVDAGD
+1295 VVTCGAVDVGE
-1306 GVRDMAGAAVWGLVR
+1306 GVADMAGSAVWGLVR
-1321 SAQSEN
+1321 SAQAEN

-1337 DVDGVEGVLPGVLA
+1337 DVDGVGGVLSGVLA
-1351 LGEEQVVVRSGAVRV
+1351 LGEEQVVVRSGAVRI
-1366 PRLGRSLPSGDAPE
+1366 PRLGRVPSPGTVE
-1380 SGVFGAGA
+1380 SGGFGSGA

-1396 VLGGLVARHLVAR
+1396 VLGGLVVRHLVAR
-1409 HDVRKLVLLSR
+1409 HGVEKLVLLSR
-1420 RGAEAEGAS
+1420 RGAEAEGAA
-1429 ELRAELEASGAEV
+1429 ELRADLEAAGAEV
-1442 VIAACDAADRQ
+1442 LIAACDAADRE
-1453 ALAGVLSGLPAGF
+1453 ALAGVLSGLPDGF
-1466 ALSGVVHAAGVLDD
+1466 VLSGVVHAAGVLDD

-1508 TEGLDL
+1508 TAGLDL
-1514 SAFVLFSSATGVLG
+1514 SAFVLFSSAAGVLG
-1528 GAGQSNYAAANVF
+1528 SAGQSNYAAANVF
-1541 LDGLASWRRTQGL
+1541 LDGLASWRRAQGL

-1568 GMTGHLGEDDVQRI
+1568 GMTGHLGEDDIQRI
-1582 SRSGLV
+1582 SRSGVL

-1594 GLELFDA
+1594 GLELLDA
-1601 ALISAAVVPVLF
+1601 ALVSDAAVPVLF

-1643 VGAGAA
+1643 AGAGDA
-1649 DVDDIAARLRRRLAG
+1649 DGDDITASLRRRLLS

-1676 ELIRVQ
+1676 ELIRIQV
-1682 AAAALGHAKSDTVE
+1682 AAALGHSKSDTVE

-1718 SAETGLRLPATL
+1718 GAETGLRLPATL
-1730 VFDYPNPTVLAGY
+1730 VFDYPSPTVLAGY

-1751 QDTAIAAPTADGSAN
+1751 QAAAIAAPAVGGSSGA
-1766 TPAHT
+1766 PAST

-1781 SCRFPGGV
+1781 SCRFPGDV
-1789 RTPEELWHL
+1789 RTPEELWQL
-1798 VMGATDATASLPSN
+1798 VMAGTDATSSLPSN
-1812 RGWDLETTYD
+1812 RGWDLESTYD

-1837 FLYDADQFDPAFFG
+1837 FLYEADQFDPAFFG

-1881 PESAKGSRT
+1881 PETAKGSRT

-1965 CDLALAGGATV
+1965 CDMALAGGATV

-1999 AFSNDADG
+1999 AFSNSADG

-2026 RNGHEVLALVRGSAV
+2026 RKGHEVLALVRGSAV

-2063 AALKTARLS
+2063 AALETARLS
-2072 GAEVDVVEAHG
+2072 GAEVDAVEAHG

-2103 DRPADQPLWLGSV
+2103 GRPEDQPLWLGSI

-2133 KMVMAMRHGVLPK
+2133 KMVMAMRHGVLPQT
-2146 SLHIDEPSQHVD
+2146 LHIDEPSQHVD
-2158 WSAGDIALLTEAT
+2158 WTAGDIELLTEAT
-2171 AWPESGH
+2171 AWPETGH

-2183 VSSFGVSGTNSHAI
+2183 VSSFGVSGTNAHAV
-2197 LEQAPE
+2197 LEQAPAVEAAEVAE
-2203 AEEADDAEAG
+2203 AEA
-2213 VADGPV
+2213 ADGPV

-2225 RSQEGLRAQAGRLRE
+2225 RTPEGLRAQAEQLRE
-2240 FVAGRPELD
+2240 FVAERPELR
-2249 AADVALSLVSSR
+2249 AADVAYSLVASR

-2266 RGVVTGAGR
+2266 RGVVTGADR
-2275 EELLARLGALAGD
+2275 EELLERLGVLAGD
-2288 EVASGVTCGVADV
+2288 GVASGVTRGVADV

-2318 MAVGLLESSPVFAD
+2318 MGVGLLESSPVFAE
-2332 AIGECEAALSAYVD
+2332 AIGECESALSAYVD

-2355 AEGAPGFDRVDV
+2355 VEGAPGFDRVDV

-2411 LEDAAKVVA
+2411 LQDAAKVVT

-2438 VGLPVDQ
+2438 VGLSADQ
-2445 ARERIAAWDGAISV
+2445 AKERIAAWDGAISV

-2468 VVSGDAGA
+2468 VVSGDPKA
-2476 LDEMVVQLEGEE
+2476 LDEMVAQLEGEE

-2501 SAHVEEI
+2501 SAHVEAI
-2508 REELLRVL
+2508 REELLEAL
-2516 ADLRPR
+2516 ADLAPR
-2522 TSEVPFYSTVFGEL
+2522 ASEVPFYSTVSGEL
-2536 VDTAGLDAEYWYRN
+2536 VDTSGLDAEYWYRN

-2555 ELEATTRTLLSN
+2555 ELEATTRTLLDT

-2589 EAAEAQAVVIGTLRR
+2589 EAAEAQAVVVGTLRR
-2604 DEGGLERFLT
+2604 DEGGPERFLT
-2614 SAAELHVNGGTVD
+2614 SAAELHVNGGSVD

-2632 AGHRAR
+2632 AGHGAR
-2638 RVELP
+2638 RVDLP

-2654 DAVSA
+2654 DALSA
-2659 AEVAAAGDGLS
+2659 AEAAAAGDGLT

-2699 DQQSSLTA
+2699 EQQSSLTA

-2725 DSWRYKAVWKPL
+2725 DGWRYKAVWKPV
-2737 ASASESTL
+2737 ASASETTL
-2745 SGTWLVVVSEA
+2745 SGTWLVAVPEA
-2756 CGDET
+2756 CDGDV
-2761 LAAAVLD
+2761 LVAAVLD
-2768 GLTGRGAHVVSVVV
+2768 GLAGRGARLVRVVV
-2782 GAADDREVVAER
+2782 GAADGREAITER
-2794 LRVALDGAG
+2794 LRVALDEAG
-2803 VESSGVAGVFSLLA
+2803 VEPSGVAGVFSLLG
-2817 LDEAGHPTFGV
+2817 LDESAHESFEIVPT
-2828 VPGGLAA
+2828 GLAA
-2835 MVGLVQ
+2835 TVGLVQ

-2866 RLVSPVQSMVW
+2866 RLVSPVQAMVW

-2893 VVDLPETMDIRAAA
+2893 VVDLPETLDSRAVA

-2912 LAGADGEDQVA
+2912 LSAESGEDQVA
-2923 VRGSGVFVKRLVRA
+2923 VRGSGVFAKRLVRA
-2937 SALEATGVGGWRS
+2937 SAPEATSADGWRAR
-2950 SGSVLVTGGTGALGG
+2950 GSVLVTGGTGALGG

-2981 TSRRGMEAGG
+2981 MSRRGMEAEGT
-2991 AVELKAELEGLGA
+2991 AELKAELEELGA

-3016 EALAA
+3016 DALAA
-3021 VLDAIPQES
+3021 VLNGLPQEF

-3036 HTAGVLDDGVV
+3036 HTAGVLDDGVL
-3047 DALTVERAAG
+3047 DALTVQRAAG

-3105 LDALALQ
+3105 LDALASQ
-3112 RRADGLAA
+3112 RRADGLPA
-3120 TSIAWGA
+3120 TSIAWGQ
-3127 WAGSGMA
+3127 WAGGGL
-3134 VDGELEEQMSRS
+3134 VTGEVGEQMTRS
-3146 GMLAMSPELAISALH
+3146 GMLAMSPELAISALQ
-3161 QALDHDETFLAV
+3161 QALDLDETFLAV
-3173 ADIDWTRFEADS
+3173 ADIDWTRFEADTV
-3185 FDTALFREL
+3185 DTPLFREL
-3194 RSARTTATGK
+3194 RNARSATTQK
-3204 QSTPGSADG
+3204 QSTAGSADP

-3223 ALPREK
+3223 AMPREK

-3234 RDLVRAQAADV
+3234 RDVVRAQAADV

-3300 RFLNG
+3300 RFLHG
-3305 EMFGTEEGGAAEI
+3305 EMFGIEEGRVAET

-3334 MSCRFPGGVRNP
+3334 MSCRFPGGVRTP
-3346 EQLWDVVNAGADT
+3346 EQLWDIVNAGVDT

-3376 PDPDKPGKTYAL
+3376 PDPDKPGKTYAR
-3388 TGGFLDNISD
+3388 TGGFLDNVSD

-3404 GISPREALAMDPQ
+3404 GISRREALAMDPQ

-3451 YQDYSGRAISAP
+3451 YQDYSGRAVSAP

-3571 VERLSDARRRGH
+3571 VERLSDARRKGH

-3623 LSAADVDAVEAHG
+3623 LSTADVDAVEAHG

-3651 ATYGKEKSEDQPLW
+3651 ATYGQGRPEGRPLW
-3665 LGSIKSNIGHT
+3665 LGSIKSNIGHS
-3676 QAAAGVAGIIKMVMA
+3676 QAAAGVAGVIKMVMA

-3715 AVSLLNE
+3715 AVSLLHE
-3722 ATAWPETDRP
+3722 PVPWPETDRP

-3765 GDATG
+3765 GEVTDSSA
-3770 SPAGITVV
+3770 SVAVV
-3778 PWLLSGSNADALS
+3778 PWLLSGGSADALS
-3791 AQAGRLREFDG
+3791 AQAARLREFDS
-3802 VRTADAGDVAD
+3802 VRTAHAGDVTD
-3813 IGYSLATTRSALP
+3813 IGYALATTRSALP
-3826 YRAAVVAEDPA
+3826 YRAVVVAEEPA
-3837 QFRSGLEALA
+3837 QFRSGLDALA

-3879 MGRELYETFPVFAQA
+3879 MGRELYDAFPVFAQA
-3894 LDEVCAYLDMLLD
+3894 LDEVCAYLDVLLD
-3907 RPLTEVMFAAEGSA
+3907 RPLTEVIFAAEGSA
-3921 DAELLN
+3921 EAELLD

-3942 LYRLLEHWGIT
+3942 LFRLLEHWGVT

-3958 GHSIGEIAAAH
+3958 GHSIGEVAAAH

-3974 SLEDACA
+3974 TLEDACA

-4007 EVAASL
+4007 EIAASL
-4013 AGREAEVSIAAVN
+4013 AGREAEVSIAAIN

-4034 GDEPAVLEIAGQWER
+4034 GDEAAVLDIAGQWER

-4071 LGDFRKVVEGLL
+4071 LGDFRKVVEGLS
-4083 FAPPTISLVSNVTGT
+4083 FAPPTISLVSNVTGES
-4098 PADADEVCSP
+4098 ADTDEVCSP

-4115 REAVRFADGVRTLE
+4115 REAVRFADGVRALE
-4129 NLGVTS
+4129 KLGVTS

-4148 AQDCLTAAE
+4148 AQDCLTADE
-4157 SDGAVAPALVPV
+4157 SDGAPALVPV
-4169 LRKDRPELQSLTM
+4169 LRKDRPEVQALTT
-4182 ALAELHVH
+4182 ALAELHVQ
-4190 GATVKWDAV
+4190 GVTVAWDAV
-4199 FAGHGARRVELP
+4199 FAGRGARRVELP

-4219 YWLEAA
+4219 YWLESAPAA
-4225 SATSGDVTSAGLD
+4225 GGDVTSAGLN

-4250 LADTDTY
+4250 LADTDSY
-4257 LFTGRLSVATQPWL
+4257 LFTGRLSVSSQPWL

-4292 RAAEQVGC
+4292 RAAEQVGY
-4300 ERVEEL
+4300 ERVDEL
-4306 TIETP
+4306 TIEMP
-4311 LVLPVR
+4311 LVLPAR

-4323 LAVGE
+4323 LTVGE

-4354 HTTGLLS
+4354 HTTGLLT
-4361 RDPSSTAPESVTADF
+4361 RDPATTAAESVAADF
-4376 AVWPPAGAKAID
+4376 AVWPPEDAKPID
-4388 VTDLYDRFVD
+4388 VADLYDRFID
-4398 VGFTYGPAFQGL
+4398 VGFAYGPAFQGL

-4426 PEAQEGEAARY
+4426 PEAQEADAARY

-4451 AFKPSGSDGST
+4451 AFKPSGTDGST

-4469 VTLHASG
+4469 VTLHTAG
-4476 ASALRVRLTSV
+4476 TSALRVRLGSV
-4487 GEDTVSLHVTDT
+4487 GEDTVSLHATDT

-4521 SAQPHESLY
+4521 SAQPYESLY
-4530 QVEWVPTAP
+4530 QVEWVPTASDTSRAP
-4539 ETSGAATGRWAL
+4539 ETGGAGRWAL
-4551 VGPDQAELTGVLG
+4551 VGPDQVEVAGVLG
-4564 SADVTMDT
+4564 TADVTVDT

-4577 ALAEAIDAGATA
+4577 ALAGAIDAGATA
-4589 PDVVLAANVSRTGRT
+4589 PEVVLAAHVSPTRRTQ
-4604 RELAQAVREA
+4604 ELAEAVREA
-4614 GHHALDLLKSW
+4614 GHRALGLLKGW
-4625 LADNRLGASRLVFLT
+4625 LADERFGASRLVFLT
-4640 QGAIAAGD
+4640 QGAIAAGA
-4648 DTDVADPASAAV
+4648 DTDVADPAAAAV

-4683 EGSRRILPA
+4683 DGSRRILPV
-4692 ALTTD
+4692 ALTAD
-4697 EPQIVVRNGTV
+4697 EPQIVVRDGEV
-4708 LAGRLARAAARG
+4708 LAGRLARVPARG
-4720 SASEQG
+4720 
-4726 GARSATT
+4726 GATEEATAT
-4733 GVTWDPQGTVL
+4733 NGITWDPEGTVL

-4752 GGLVAKHLVGEHGVR
+4752 GGLVARHLVGEHGVR

-4787 ELTDLGAHAVV
+4787 ELADLGADATV

-4807 SLAALLASLPDE
+4807 ALAALLATLPDE
-4819 HPLTAVVHTAGVLDD
+4819 YPLTAVVHTAGVLDD

-4896 DAFAHR
+4896 DAFAQR

-4942 PMSSEEALA
+4942 PMASEEALA
-4951 LFDAACGIDAATLV
+4951 LFDTACGIDAATLV

-4978 GPIPALLRGIIRT
+4978 APVPALLRGIIRT
-4991 TARRGAAKA
+4991 TARRGPARA
-5000 STGGSGADPADLR
+5000 STGGSGAGAADLR

-5022 ARQQTLLEL
+5022 ARRQALLEL

-5043 SPRMIAPDRG
+5043 NARMIAPDRG

-5089 SRALAGYLAQELA
+5089 SRALAGYLADELVG
-5102 AEEPDASLVLPV
+5102 EEPDASVVLPV
-5114 LSELEKLESSIAEV
+5114 LSELEKLESSFAEV
-5128 VADEAAT
+5128 VADEAARE
-5135 ARLTSRLQQVLA
+5135 RLTARLQQVLA
-5147 KLTAGQQA
+5147 KLTAGEQT

-5164 ADTFESATDDEIFD
+5164 ADRFESATDDEIFD